1 MSERE
6 KTTQQ
11 EAAVRS
17 GASEESKAIHTIKIQ
32 PVELS
37 FQTNEALKMLRANI
51 QFSGYGLKAIAI
63 TSCQANEGKSFI
75 SFELARSLAEL
86 GERTLYLDCDIRN
99 SVAQARLGVT
109 EKLPGLSDFL
119 VGKAQI
125 GDILCRTNLPH
136 LHMIFAGSI
145 SPNPAEL
152 LSEELFERLCEA
164 LKKNYDYII
173 MDAAPLGLVI
183 DAAII
188 AKQCDGSIIVIKS
201 GNTDRKLAQLV
212 KGRLEAADTRI
223 LGVVLNES
231 SGGHGGYGYGG
242 YGYGEYG
249 YGEKKASGKKA
260 KKR

>member
-17 GASEESKAIHTIKIQ
+17 GASEDSKAIHTIRIQ
-32 PVELS
+32 PMELS

-51 QFSGYGLKAIAI
+51 QFSGYGLKALAV

-119 VGKAQI
+119 WE
-125 GDILCRTNLPH
+125 
-136 LHMIFAGSI
+136 S
-145 SPNPAEL
+145 
-152 LSEELFERLCEA
+152 
-164 LKKNYDYII
+164 
-173 MDAAPLGLVI
+173 
-183 DAAII
+183 
-188 AKQCDGSIIVIKS
+188 
-201 GNTDRKLAQLV
+201 TDRRYSLSDKPASS
-212 KGRLEAADTRI
+212 AHDFCRI
-223 LGVVLNES
+223 YFSE
-231 SGGHGGYGYGG
+231 SGGASLGG
-242 YGYGEYG
+242 
-249 YGEKKASGKKA
+249 ALRA
-260 KKR
+260 VV